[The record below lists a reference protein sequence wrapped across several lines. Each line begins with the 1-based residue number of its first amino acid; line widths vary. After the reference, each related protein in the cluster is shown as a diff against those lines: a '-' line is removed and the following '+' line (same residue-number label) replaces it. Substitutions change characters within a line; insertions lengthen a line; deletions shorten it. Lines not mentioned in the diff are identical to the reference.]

1 MDNPEP
7 TAAEAQTNQPLLTPS
22 EAAAY
27 LGVTTK
33 ALENWRGTGT
43 GPSFIRLSARCV
55 RYAREDLEAHIWGSR
70 RRSTA
75 DAG

>member
-7 TAAEAQTNQPLLTPS
+7 NAAEPPPGAPLLTPR

-33 ALENWRGTGT
+33 ALENWRGTGA
-43 GPSFIRLSARCV
+43 GPNFIRLSARCV
-55 RYAREDLEAHIWGSR
+55 RYIREDLEAHVWASR

-75 DAG
+75 DG